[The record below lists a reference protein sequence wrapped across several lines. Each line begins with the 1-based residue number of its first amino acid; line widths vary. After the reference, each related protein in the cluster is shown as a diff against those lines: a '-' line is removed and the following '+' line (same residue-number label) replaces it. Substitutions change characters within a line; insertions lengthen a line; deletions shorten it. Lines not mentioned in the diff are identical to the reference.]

1 MVSIAD
7 VARAAGVSP
16 STVSYVLSG
25 RRSISAATRA
35 RVEASIAELGYRPH
49 AGARALA
56 RRHTN
61 VLALVAPLRADI
73 NVPVIMKFVTSVV
86 TAARSYDHD
95 VLLLTKDEGTAGLE
109 RVAGSAM
116 VDALIVMD
124 VEADDVR
131 VPVLSRLR
139 QPAVLIGL
147 PHRPAGISCVD
158 LDWAAT
164 GYAAVQHLAEHGH
177 RSVALVGPPPVVYQR
192 GTGYAERFLSGFTDA
207 VAHFGLAS
215 VAHACEP
222 TFDGAAECLRRVDAE
237 LPDAT
242 ALVVHNEAALGSV
255 LGILH
260 AAGRRV
266 PDDVSVLAICPD
278 DVALGL
284 PVRLT
289 TVDIPADEVGAL
301 AVEMLMNLLDGR
313 HGAQTRLLA
322 PVLTER
328 DSCGPPRPRHPDPC
342 RSQLGMPLG
351 GGPEGGVPS
360 GPPDG
365 GAPPPAGVVV
375 VSTPTTRET
384 P

>member
-1 MVSIAD
+1 MVTIAD
-7 VARAAGVSP
+7 VARAAGVST

-25 RRSISAATRA
+25 RRPISPATRA

-56 RRHTN
+56 RRHTR
-61 VLALVAPLRADI
+61 VLALVAPLRTDI

-95 VLLLTKDEGTAGLE
+95 VLLLTKDEGAAGLD
-109 RVAGSAM
+109 RVAGGAM

-124 VEADDVR
+124 VEADDAR
-131 VPVLSRLR
+131 VPVLRRLR

-147 PHRPAGISCVD
+147 PDRPAGISCVD
-158 LDWAAT
+158 LDFAAA
-164 GYAAVQHLAEHGH
+164 GYAAVQHLTEHGH
-177 RSVALVGPPPVVYQR
+177 RSIALVGPAPVVYER
-192 GTGYAERFLSGFTDA
+192 ETGYASRFLSGFTDA

-222 TFDGAAECLRRVDAE
+222 TFDGAAACLGRINAE

-255 LGILH
+255 LSLLR

-266 PDDVSVLAICPD
+266 PEDISVLAICPED
-278 DVALGL
+278 LALGL
-284 PVRLT
+284 SVRMT
-289 TVDIPADEVGAL
+289 SIDIPAGEVGAL
-301 AVEMLMNLLDGR
+301 AVELVMNLLDGR

-322 PVLTER
+322 PTLTER
-328 DSCGPPRPRHPDPC
+328 DSCGPPPATPR
-342 RSQLGMPLG
+342 
-351 GGPEGGVPS
+351 
-360 GPPDG
+360 
-365 GAPPPAGVVV
+365 
-375 VSTPTTRET
+375 
-384 P
+384 